1 MVAPPITLTLRWMRL
16 GHEREGLWVFAHIWG
31 GRAWLPALAVLHRWP
46 AALVTAGPG
55 LDPRRGKIR
64 HDQGAPRRGK
74 SWRSYFRTA
83 CTIVRVT
90 LSTRWAGG

>member
-1 MVAPPITLTLRWMRL
+1 MRL
-16 GHEREGLWVFAHIWG
+16 GHEREGLWGFAHIWG
-31 GRAWLPALAVLHRWP
+31 GQAWLQRSLFYIAGQQQ
-46 AALVTAGPG
+46 LVTAGIG

-64 HDQGAPRRGK
+64 RDQGAPLRGK

-90 LSTRWAGG
+90 FSTRWAGG